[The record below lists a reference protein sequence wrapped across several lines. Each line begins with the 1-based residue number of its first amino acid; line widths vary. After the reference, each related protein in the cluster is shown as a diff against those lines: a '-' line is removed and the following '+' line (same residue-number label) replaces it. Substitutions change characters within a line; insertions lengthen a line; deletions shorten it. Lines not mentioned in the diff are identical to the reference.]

1 MIGAFA
7 GAARANRS
15 RTAGRLAWISDVV
28 GCDGRGGVDNNQG
41 MTPIASLFERHG
53 LRHTPQ
59 REAVYLSLAST
70 KSHPTAEELHAAVRR
85 RMPEVGLA
93 TIYNTL
99 DALERRGLCRRFAD
113 VRPAG
118 AGGGGVGGGGGG
130 GAARYDA
137 DMSDHVHVVLEDGVI
152 RDVPPGEGAALLAAL
167 PAEVVEAIEAR
178 LGVRIDGV
186 RLELRGRS
194 VGSGRC

>member
-1 MIGAFA
+1 
-7 GAARANRS
+7 
-15 RTAGRLAWISDVV
+15 
-28 GCDGRGGVDNNQG
+28 

-59 REAVYLSLAST
+59 REAVYVALAST
-70 KSHPTAEELHAAVRR
+70 KAHPTAEELHGAVRR
-85 RMPEVGLA
+85 RMPEIGLA

-99 DALERRGLCRRFAD
+99 DALERRGLCRKFAD
-113 VRPAG
+113 AG
-118 AGGGGVGGGGGG
+118 AGGAGAS

-137 DMSDHVHVVLEDGVI
+137 DMSDHVHVVLEDGAI
-152 RDVPPGEGAALLAAL
+152 RDVPAGESEALLSSL
-167 PAEVVEAIEAR
+167 PPGVIEAIEAR

-186 RLELRGRS
+186 RLELLGRT